1 MTEHAVYAF
10 GFLNRQTGDL
20 VIDPRMATPQTIRRL
35 KAIAQ
40 LESMRLVDAHE
51 INADG
56 FVCATATDA
65 IPQEGS
71 PGVSMEASN
80 GT

>member
-10 GFLNRQTGDL
+10 GFLDRKTGDL
-20 VIDPRMATPQTIRRL
+20 VIDSRMATPQTIRRL

-40 LESMRLVDAHE
+40 LESMRLVGAHE

-56 FVCATATDA
+56 FVCATATCGTA
-65 IPQEGS
+65 QESSSGAS
-71 PGVSMEASN
+71 LEASN